1 MGLDTVEL
9 VMSVEEEFGID
20 IPPEAAEK
28 ITTVGDLR
36 DFVVTSLERKS
47 AGTGGV
53 SGDSVLQQIQRIFEK
68 DHGVGPE
75 RVVPAAR
82 ILADLGLD

>member
-9 VMSVEEEFGID
+9 VMSVEEEFDIY

-36 DFVVTSLERKS
+36 DFVVLALEQQGSVPGR
-47 AGTGGV
+47 V
-53 SGDSVLQQIQRIFEK
+53 CPDSVLRRLQGIFEK
-68 DHGVGPE
+68 DHGLAPE

>member
-9 VMSVEEEFGID
+9 VMAVEEEFDID

-36 DFVVTSLERKS
+36 DFVVSALERK
-47 AGTGGV
+47 GGG
-53 SGDSVLQQIQRIFEK
+53 SGDVCGEAVLQRIQRIFEK
-68 DHGVGPE
+68 DHGLGPE

-82 ILADLGLD
+82 IVADLGLQ

>member
-9 VMSVEEEFGID
+9 VMSVEEEFDID

-36 DFVVTSLERKS
+36 DFVVRSLERKG
-47 AGTGGV
+47 AGSGAV
-53 SGDSVLQQIQRIFEK
+53 SGESVLQRIRQIFEK

-82 ILADLGLD
+82 ILADLGLN

>member
-9 VMSVEEEFGID
+9 VMSVEEEFDID

-36 DFVVTSLERKS
+36 DFVVASLERKGG
-47 AGTGGV
+47 AVGGV
-53 SGDSVLQQIQRIFEK
+53 CPDSVLQRIQRIFEK
-68 DHGVGPE
+68 DHGLGPE

-82 ILADLGLD
+82 IIADLGLD

>member
-36 DFVVTSLERKS
+36 DFVVRSLQRKG
-47 AGTGGV
+47 AGTSEV
-53 SGDSVLQQIQRIFEK
+53 SGDSVLQRIQRIFEK
-68 DHGVGPE
+68 GHGIGPE
-75 RVVPAAR
+75 RVVPTAR
-82 ILADLGLD
+82 IIADLGLN

>member
-9 VMSVEEEFGID
+9 VMSVEEEFDID

-36 DFVVTSLERKS
+36 DFVVASLERK
-47 AGTGGV
+47 GGAP
-53 SGDSVLQQIQRIFEK
+53 GGACPDSVLQRIRQIFEK
-68 DHGVGPE
+68 GHGIGPE

-82 ILADLGLD
+82 IIADLGLD